1 MKKQLFFVACAALAL
16 ASCSEKETV
25 EMPDSA
31 AIGFGT
37 FVDNATR
44 GGELTT
50 DNLPSFYV
58 FGRAG
63 ENNPIFDNTPVTKSG
78 DNWKYSPE
86 RYWEQGKVYDFVA
99 YAPALGEGAGT
110 VAPSTDYTKIEFT
123 DFVQGDGD
131 ANLDL
136 IVANINGVNVTD
148 PAQMQTQMFTF
159 NHILSM
165 VKFTFESG
173 FGDGVTLTI
182 NDVKLNGANSK
193 GSYTNDTW
201 APATPAVT
209 SQSYTLVA
217 ASGEDKNATVS
228 TKAETDGVIVIPQT
242 LTADAVTVTFKV
254 KATYADGSFVAGVD
268 GTYDVTAT
276 LPSTQAWEKGNRYN
290 YTAVLTAE
298 NTQDPDDP
306 TTLHPIEFGLTS
318 VTGWN
323 NYSDVEGSTV
333 GE

>member
-1 MKKQLFFVACAALAL
+1 MKKQLLFVACAALAL

-31 AIGFGT
+31 AINFGT

-50 DNLPSFYV
+50 DKLTEFYV

-78 DNWKYSPE
+78 VNWTYSPE

-217 ASGEDKNATVS
+217 ASGDDKTATVS

-242 LTADAVTVTFKV
+242 LTVDAVTVTFRV
-254 KATYADGSFVAGVD
+254 KATYADGSVVAGVD
-268 GTYDVTAT
+268 GEYDVTAT
-276 LPSTQAWEKGNRYN
+276 LPATQAWEKGNRYN

-298 NTQDPDDP
+298 NTQDPDNP
-306 TTLHPIEFGLTS
+306 TTLYPIEFGLTS

-323 NYSDVEGSTV
+323 GYSDVEGSTV